1 MHRYS
6 LSGEWNLFLDKDK
19 EFSAPAV
26 PFNDTIT
33 LPSTTAISCKGEEN
47 QNRETGFLTEV
58 YTFEG
63 YAWYSRT
70 VCVDEC
76 ELGGRLFITLERTRM
91 TKLWIDDSFV
101 GERDSLTASHIY
113 EITDFVKKPE
123 FTVTVMV
130 ANTDYPT
137 KGGHLT
143 SPDTQTNWNGI
154 LGELSLVAAGDA
166 VITNVF
172 ADSDIEAKTV
182 SLSIEIDST
191 KDHTCRLSVGMERI
205 NETGKTGEAL
215 PHSEFTAEIKKG
227 VHTYSFTVNAEDAKL
242 WSEYEPNVYEIAL
255 SLYEGEKLSSEK
267 KIIFGLRS
275 FKTDGMSFTVN
286 GTKTM
291 LRGKHDGMIFPLTG
305 AAPCDVD
312 GWLKVM
318 KTSKEYGINHYRFH
332 TCCPPDAAFT
342 AADLLGIYMEPELP
356 FWGTIAAKGEEGYN
370 EAEQAYL
377 IEEGFRMM
385 RQFGNH
391 PSFCM
396 FSLGNE
402 LWGSPERLSE
412 ILQGYRNFDTRH
424 LYTQGSNN
432 FQHVPI
438 ILPEEDFWCGVR
450 LNKTRLIRGSYGQC
464 DAPLGH
470 VQTAKPSTRHNY
482 DSIILSAASDGANT
496 EDGTEIEIQYGTGVK
511 KVKAV
516 NADDGLT
523 PQIPV
528 VTHEIGQYAVW
539 PHMAETAKYTGV
551 LQARNFEVFGERL
564 KEKGLY
570 DKAEDFFRASGK
582 LSALCYKEELEAAHR
597 SEKIAG
603 YQILDLQDFS
613 GQGTAT
619 VGMLD
624 AFMETKGL
632 IEPKEWR
639 GFCSDCVLLARFDSY
654 VLTYGSVF
662 NADIAISYF
671 NSAVPLKAQ
680 KLYWSFGDHAHG
692 ELDIP
697 DDSYGLVSLGSIS
710 VALPEEAQAKK
721 IRLSLSL
728 ENPTAANTYDLF
740 IYPDRRFENAK
751 QVNIVHTA
759 ENAAELLEK
768 GESVL
773 LIPDEVK
780 NGVKGFYCSDFWCYS
795 MFKAI
800 SEWMGREIPVGT
812 LGLLIDNTHPVFKS
826 FPTEYY
832 SEPQWW
838 SLVESCDTT
847 ILDGDELSGISP
859 IVHTIDN
866 FERCHKLGLMFECKV
881 GNGKLFVLNAKA
893 HKLADC
899 PEAAALLTSVC
910 DYIASEEFAPTAEIT
925 ADKLKELFA

>member
-1 MHRYS
+1 MNFYN
-6 LSGEWNLFLDKDK
+6 LSGEWNLLLDSNKEYSIDK
-19 EFSAPAV
+19 LI
-26 PFNDTIT
+26 FNDTIT
-33 LPSTTAISCKGEEN
+33 LPSTTAMAGKGTLN
-47 QNRETGFLTEV
+47 TNRETGFLTEL
-58 YTFEG
+58 YPFEG

-70 VCVDEC
+70 VTICDDD
-76 ELGGRLFITLERTRM
+76 LNSRLFVTLECTRM
-91 TKLWIDDSFV
+91 TKLWIDGNYV
-101 GERDSLTASHIY
+101 GECNSLNTSHRY
-113 EITDFVKKPE
+113 EITDFVRSTE
-123 FTVTVMV
+123 FEITILVS
-130 ANTDYPT
+130 NTDYPT

-154 LGELSLVAAGDA
+154 LGEISLISTGAA

-172 ADSDIEAKTV
+172 ADSNILSKQIHLNIEVDSLV
-182 SLSIEIDST
+182 SAP
-191 KDHTCRLSVGMERI
+191 CMLSVSANKLCEHGVSEASLDCEKFDFNI
-205 NETGKTGEAL
+205 N
-215 PHSEFTAEIKKG
+215 KG
-227 VHTYSFTVNAEDAKL
+227 ISSYSFTYSVPQAEL
-242 WSEYEPNVYEIAL
+242 WDEYDRNVYEL
-255 SLYEGEKLSSEK
+255 SLKLDIENSSCCEK
-267 KIIFGLRS
+267 KIVFGLRS
-275 FKTDGMSFTVN
+275 FKTDCMNFTIN

-291 LRGKHDGMIFPLTG
+291 LRGKHDGLIFPLTG

-312 GWLKVM
+312 SWLKVM
-318 KTSKEYGINHYRFH
+318 KTSKSYGINHYRFH

-370 EAEQAYL
+370 EKEQEYL

-412 ILQGYRNFDTRH
+412 ILRGYREFDTRH

-482 DSIILSAASDGANT
+482 DSIISSSSAENTNVEDGA
-496 EDGTEIEIQYGTGVK
+496 EIEIQYGTGVK

-516 NADDGLT
+516 SSDDGLT
-523 PQIPV
+523 PQIPI

-539 PHMAETAKYTGV
+539 PHMEEIKKYTGV
-551 LQARNFEVFGERL
+551 LRARNFEIFGERL

-570 DKAEDFFRASGK
+570 DLAEQFFYASGK
-582 LSALCYKEELEAAHR
+582 LSAQCYKEELEAVHR
-597 SEKIAG
+597 SKNISG

-624 AFMETKGL
+624 AFMESKGL
-632 IEPKEWR
+632 ITPEEWR
-639 GFCSDCVLLARFDSY
+639 GFCSDCVLLAQFDSY
-654 VLTYGSVF
+654 ILTFGSVF
-662 NADIAISYF
+662 TADISISYF
-671 NSAVPLKAQ
+671 NSKIPLKGQ
-680 KLYWSFGDHAHG
+680 KLHWSLADYAEGY
-692 ELDIP
+692 LDIP
-697 DDSYGLVSLGSIS
+697 DDTYGLVDLGKIS
-710 VALPEEAQAKK
+710 VKLPEESYARK
-721 IRLSLSL
+721 IKLTLSVD
-728 ENPTAANTYDLF
+728 NPASKNTYDLF
-740 IYPDRRFENAK
+740 VYHDVAFENTQ
-751 QVNIVHTA
+751 QVNIVHTM
-759 ENAAELLEK
+759 NAAKELLDDGK
-768 GESVL
+768 SVL
-773 LIPDEVK
+773 LIPETVK

-812 LGLLIDNTHPVFKS
+812 LGLLIDNKHPIFKH
-826 FPTEYY
+826 FPTECY

-838 SLVESCDTT
+838 SLVEICDTT
-847 ILDGDELSGISP
+847 ILDGEAFSQIKP

-866 FERCHKLGLMFECKV
+866 FERCHKLGLMFECKASK
-881 GNGKLFVLNAKA
+881 GKLFVLNARA
-893 HKLADC
+893 DKLSDC
-899 PEAAALLTSVC
+899 PEASALLNGIC
-910 DYIASEEFAPTAEIT
+910 DYIVSDEFNPETEISVNELN
-925 ADKLKELFA
+925 KLFE